1 MVRISLSFALTIK
14 GVPKIMG
21 KYFLNKTFLQFFVEH
36 PGDRQY
42 VITLDEGS
50 EETIEQ
56 KNIQN

>member
-1 MVRISLSFALTIK
+1 M
-14 GVPKIMG
+14 
-21 KYFLNKTFLQFFVEH
+21 EH

-56 KNIQN
+56 KNTELGHSIQSLVKENI